1 MKDQATES
9 VELSNFCLRD
19 FRAQSRAQAVGHEAN
34 EPCDDGSARVTCA
47 APPVCRD
54 ETRPIKPYQ
63 RELRTNG
70 CLAKLA
76 SSKWHARTGT
86 LLTKAA

>member
-1 MKDQATES
+1 MCRVLSVNGTPPSVMSSEKLKKDQATES

-47 APPVCRD
+47 APPMCRD

-63 RELRTNG
+63 RELRTN
-70 CLAKLA
+70 
-76 SSKWHARTGT
+76 R
-86 LLTKAA
+86 